1 MRRDAIGFQVS
12 LDVEGRHALV
22 LGGGA
27 EAADKAQRLS
37 DGEAW
42 VTVITPAPGPE
53 VLALVEAGRAML
65 RQRAFLAEDAAS
77 ADLVLVCEPDE
88 ELARQASRAAA
99 ETGAAFW
106 ANDRPE
112 LSQLAMPALARLGRA
127 RLAISTGGA
136 APALAARLRA
146 CFERDLGEEFAA
158 FVERLGV
165 ERERLLESEPDP
177 ERRRERLRALIEGF
191 DVHITVRYPGGR
203 APEPPEPP

>member
-27 EAADKAQRLS
+27 EAEDKARRLL

-42 VTVITPAPGPE
+42 VTVVTPAPGPG
-53 VLALVEAGRAML
+53 VMALVQAGRVML
-65 RQRAFLAEDAAS
+65 RQRAFQDEDAAS
-77 ADLVLVCEPDE
+77 ADLVLLCEPDE
-88 ELARQASRAAA
+88 DLAERASQVAVQV
-99 ETGAAFW
+99 GAAFW

-158 FVERLGV
+158 FVERLGT

-177 ERRRERLRALIEGF
+177 ERRRERLRALVEGF
-191 DVHITVRYPGGR
+191 DLHITVRYPGG
-203 APEPPEPP
+203 